1 MVTDSTL
8 GRQAPASPRA
18 RWTLHAVPP
27 AAAKSYAGALFGD
40 RYLLGRRIGAGG
52 MSIVYEAHDAALG
65 TRVTVKILRDDL
77 PGDRVDRFRRE
88 AHVLA
93 GFNHEHIAR
102 IIDRQDLEDG
112 TRFLV
117 SDYIDGHNL
126 NELNLRGPMPVAV
139 VLQLGLQVA
148 AALAAVHERG
158 IVHRDVKPAKGTI
171 ETEPEGTIPRRDE
184 GFASQRLRCGTTG
197 GAGGRSAHLPET
209 STPGSALLLA
219 ARATVGPA
227 DGSPR
232 RLSGRQRPPDA
243 LYNRIYC
250 P

>member
-8 GRQAPASPRA
+8 GQAPASPRA

-65 TRVTVKILRDDL
+65 RRVTVKILRDDL

-148 AALAAVHERG
+148 AALAYAHEAG
-158 IVHRDVKPAKGTI
+158 VIHRDIKPSNLMLARHHGGDIFVKVIDFGIAKLV
-171 ETEPEGTIPRRDE
+171 EGSE
-184 GFASQRLRCGTTG
+184 
-197 GAGGRSAHLPET
+197 
-209 STPGSALLLA
+209 LA
-219 ARATVGPA
+219 ASDSAPAGARRATRGDIVLGTAPYWCGREGPQA
-227 DGSPR
+227 DVY
-232 RLSGRQRPPDA
+232 A
-243 LYNRIYC
+243 LALTLAAFI
-250 P
+250 PA